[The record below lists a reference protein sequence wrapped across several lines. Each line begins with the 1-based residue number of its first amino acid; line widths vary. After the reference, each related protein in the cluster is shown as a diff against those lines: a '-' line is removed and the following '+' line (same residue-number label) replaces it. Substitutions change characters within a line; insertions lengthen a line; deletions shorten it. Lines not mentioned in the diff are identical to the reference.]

1 VIIAQFEG
9 DMMEHVPP
17 VSSTPDHS
25 AGITAR
31 RAAGSLRVSAGALY
45 RAHVAHA
52 LPHHLN
58 GWEA

>member
-1 VIIAQFEG
+1 
-9 DMMEHVPP
+9 MMEHVSP